1 VIPGTESLSSPVARV
16 ETPAIELRS
25 ISKSFGPVVALQDV
39 SLSLER
45 GMILGLL
52 GDNGAGKSTLV
63 NCVAGMLKP
72 DSGQIIVGGKEAVID
87 SPKTARSFGIEVVHQ
102 NLALVNTLDV
112 AENLFLNREIVSHIW
127 PLRWIHWL
135 DKKRMYRE
143 SDAVLRQLGIRVPSP
158 RAPIEQLSGGQRQAV
173 SVGRA
178 VAWGR
183 KIVLLDEPAAALGVK
198 ESRHVLDLTLQL
210 KERGVAVLFISHN
223 MQHVVEVCDRAVVLR
238 HGQKV
243 GDVAMREVAARD
255 LVDLIT
261 GASAGDEPD
270 DPRESNSE
278 NDDGEA
284 GIGDP
289 VAALRPTGS
298 R

>member
-1 VIPGTESLSSPVARV
+1 MS
-16 ETPAIELRS
+16 PAIELRS

-39 SLSLER
+39 SLFLES
-45 GMILGLL
+45 GVILGLL

-63 NCVAGMLKP
+63 NCVAGVLRP
-72 DSGQIIVGGKEAVID
+72 DSGQIYIGGRKASIE
-87 SPKTARSFGIEVVHQ
+87 SPQIARSFGIEVVHQ

-112 AENLFLNREIVSHIW
+112 AENLFLNREIVNSQW

-135 DKKRMYRE
+135 DKKQMYRE
-143 SDAVLRQLGIRVPSP
+143 SEEVLQQLGIHVPSP

-173 SVGRA
+173 AVGRA

-198 ESRHVLDLTLQL
+198 ESRHVLDLTVQL

-223 MQHVVEVCDRAVVLR
+223 MQHVVEVCDRAIVLR

-243 GDVAMREVAARD
+243 GDVAMRDVNARD

-261 GASAGDEPD
+261 GASADDEPN
-270 DPRESNSE
+270 E
-278 NDDGEA
+278 
-284 GIGDP
+284 
-289 VAALRPTGS
+289 
-298 R
+298 